1 MTRVAVTRAS
11 LDRLLLGAAAAL
23 ALAGV
28 TALFWPAR
36 DDVAARPL
44 ALAPLPA
51 VSADTAATADASH
64 VAAIVQAN
72 VFSDSRRPPAVRYD
86 PTGTAMEGEVAPVA
100 SAPVASAPVAS
111 APADSE
117 AAPPPF
123 APTLYGIVA
132 DPQGAVALLRLDPHI
147 PGARA
152 YHAGDRGGAYR
163 VVSVGDTAVVLDGP
177 AGRRTLRLAGSPRP
191 SP

>member
-1 MTRVAVTRAS
+1 
-11 LDRLLLGAAAAL
+11 
-23 ALAGV
+23 
-28 TALFWPAR
+28 
-36 DDVAARPL
+36 
-44 ALAPLPA
+44 
-51 VSADTAATADASH
+51 
-64 VAAIVQAN
+64 
-72 VFSDSRRPPAVRYD
+72 VRYD

-100 SAPVASAPVAS
+100 SAPV
-111 APADSE
+111 DSE
-117 AAPPPF
+117 AAPPF

-163 VVSVGDTAVVLDGP
+163 VVRVGDTEVVLDGP
-177 AGRRTLRLAGSPRP
+177 AGRRTLRLAGSSRP